1 MVAIVVAVVEAMVGG
16 DSILEQLA
24 EGVQLHVV
32 RIHPTESWGTFVQ
45 LNVYPTVVCIVVKQ
59 SSITIYNNKMRFSF
73 QRGVPATTYCA
84 LELNTD
90 RIRGTF

>member
-32 RIHPTESWGTFVQ
+32 LIHPTESWGMFVQ
-45 LNVYPTVVCIVVKQ
+45 LNVYRTAVCIVLKQ
-59 SSITIYNNKMRFSF
+59 LSIRIYNNNMRYSF
-73 QRGVPATTYCA
+73 QRGVSATTYYA

-90 RIRGTF
+90 RIRGAF